1 MAITKGLEKW
11 WRQISQLLQV
21 TVSSVR
27 RSRVGLSLMRCNTAV
42 EWPFFFLKKQNK
54 KQGNGQFFTQK
65 KKRKKKKE
73 AFTGRLHYKT
83 VLIVDWER
91 GKLYQVQY

>member
-42 EWPFFFLKKQNK
+42 EWPFFFSKNK
-54 KQGNGQFFTQK
+54 TKNKGMVNFLLK
-65 KKRKKKKE
+65 KKREKKKKKLS
-73 AFTGRLHYKT
+73 R
-83 VLIVDWER
+83 VDYTTR
-91 GKLYQVQY
+91 QY